1 MINSILTNYG
11 SMAALQSLQATQS
24 ALLETQN
31 QVSSG
36 LRVATAKDD
45 ASDWVTATTTKS
57 NISSLQQVSQNL
69 GNADSMLGT
78 AVAGATSVS
87 SLVTQIRAKVASVSD
102 PSTNVAATQAEVD
115 QLVNQINATVQ
126 SSAFNGVNLLDNS
139 HAAGLSFVAA
149 TANDYTA
156 AGAASSTIST
166 GAAVDLRAGDGTTLP
181 STNANMK
188 ALFNLVDSAGTGGG
202 LAAIAAGTTT
212 MDNALK
218 TVDTAA
224 STVTGVAAQ
233 YGAVQTNVEG
243 QQTFVNNLV
252 KSLQSGVSNM
262 VDADMTAESARLS
275 ALQVQQQ
282 LGTQALSIANQAPQL
297 ILKLFG

>member
-1 MINSILTNYG
+1 MISSILTNYG
-11 SMAALQSLQATQS
+11 SMAALESLQATNS
-24 ALLETQN
+24 ALLQTQN
-31 QVSSG
+31 EVSSG

-45 ASDWVTATTTKS
+45 ASDWVTATTTNS

-69 GNADSMLGT
+69 GNANSMLGT

-87 SLVTQIRAKVASVSD
+87 SLVAQIRAKVASVSD
-102 PSTNVAATQAEVD
+102 PSTDVAATQAEVD
-115 QLVNQINATVQ
+115 QLVQQIGATVQ
-126 SSAFNGVNLLDNS
+126 SSAFNGVNLVNGS
-139 HAAGLSFVAA
+139 NIAANGLTFVAA

-166 GAAVDLRAGDGTTLP
+166 GAAVDLTTSATGT
-181 STNANMK
+181 NVNMK
-188 ALFNLVDSAGTGGG
+188 ALYNLVDSGGSGGG
-202 LAAIAAGTTT
+202 LAAIAAGTTPLDT
-212 MDNALK
+212 ALK
-218 TVDTAA
+218 TIDTAA
-224 STVTGVAAQ
+224 STVNTAAAQ
-233 YGAVQTNVEG
+233 YGAVQTNIEG

-262 VDADMTAESARLS
+262 VDADMTTESARLS

>member
-11 SMAALQSLQATQS
+11 SMAALQSLQATQA
-24 ALLETQN
+24 ALLNTQN
-31 QVSSG
+31 QVASG

-139 HAAGLSFVAA
+139 HATGLTFVAA

-166 GAAVDLRAGDGTTLP
+166 GAAVDLRAGDGTVLP
-181 STNANMK
+181 STNVNMK

>member
-126 SSAFNGVNLLDNS
+126 SSAFNGVNLLDDS

-166 GAAVDLRAGDGTTLP
+166 GAAVDLRHGTSATG
-181 STNANMK
+181 TNANMK

-224 STVTGVAAQ
+224 ATVTGAAAQ